1 MALSKTSSSSFLDF
15 VYSSSFKFFDAVL
28 SILKPTSFNLLEHV
42 QHHKYVAF
50 KWAKKCDW
58 KMQLYIKK
66 GTQIP

>member
-28 SILKPTSFNLLEHV
+28 SILKPTSFSLLEHA

-50 KWAKKCDW
+50 K
-58 KMQLYIKK
+58 
-66 GTQIP
+66 